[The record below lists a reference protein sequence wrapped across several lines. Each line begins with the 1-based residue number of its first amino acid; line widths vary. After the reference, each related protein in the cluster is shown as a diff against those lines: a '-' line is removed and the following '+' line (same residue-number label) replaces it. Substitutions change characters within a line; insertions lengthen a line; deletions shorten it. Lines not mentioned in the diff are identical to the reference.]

1 MMSNKQLISISI
13 ALIVVFFAYQSF
25 YIVDQRERVIK
36 LRFGEVVAIDSQ
48 PGVHFKVP
56 VAESVR
62 RMDSRILTLD
72 NQSEDFLTSEKKSVK
87 VDFYAK
93 WRIADTRAYYR
104 ATAGLELTANDR
116 LASIVN
122 RALRDEFSVRTIR
135 QVVSD
140 ERDDIMNAVEQST
153 TTKLQDLG
161 IDLVDVRVKAIDLPD
176 NVSDSVYQRMRSERQ
191 RVASDFRARGSEEA
205 EKIRAD
211 ADRQAEVIVANAYKE
226 AETQR
231 GEGDA
236 LAAEIYAKAYNQNPE
251 FYQFY
256 RSLEVYRESWSG
268 GQNLMVL
275 EPDSEL
281 FKYFNSPAGK

>member
-1 MMSNKQLISISI
+1 MSNRQLFSI
-13 ALIVVFFAYQSF
+13 ALALIAVFVLYQTF

-36 LRFGEVVAIDSQ
+36 LRFGEVIGVDSQ
-48 PGVHFKVP
+48 PGVHFKWP
-56 VAESVR
+56 IADSVR
-62 RMDSRILTLD
+62 RMDSRVLTLD

-93 WRIADTRAYYR
+93 WRIQDTRTYYR
-104 ATAGLELTANDR
+104 ATAGLEINANDR

-122 RALRDEFSVRTIR
+122 RALRDQFSIRTIR

-140 ERDDIMNAVEQST
+140 ERDDIMKAVEDST
-153 TTKLQDLG
+153 AEKVDELG
-161 IDLVDVRVKAIDLPD
+161 IQLVDVRVKAIDLPD

-211 ADRQAEVIVANAYKE
+211 ADREAAVIVANAYKE
-226 AETQR
+226 AERIR

-236 LAAEIYAKAYNQNPE
+236 KAAEIYATAYNKDAE
-251 FYQFY
+251 FYSFY
-256 RSLEVYRESWSG
+256 RSLDVYRNTWN
-268 GQNLMVL
+268 GQQDLMVL
-275 EPDSEL
+275 EPSSEL
-281 FKYFNSPAGK
+281 FKYFKNPAGR